1 MQSTL
6 VQVDGDSLALVYN
19 LTVSF
24 KLIDIK
30 AKKVVFEGTSSAR
43 ASFER
48 FSAIYANVRARE
60 DAENRAAKTIAEDLK
75 TRVAT
80 YLSGAA

>member
-1 MQSTL
+1 MLQ
-6 VQVDGDSLALVYN
+6 
-19 LTVSF
+19 
-24 KLIDIK
+24 
-30 AKKVVFEGTSSAR
+30 GTSHAR

-48 FSAIYANVRARE
+48 FSSIYSNVRARD

-75 TRVAT
+75 TRLAA